1 MTSPPTLEKRPGR
14 VDELDGLRGLLALW
28 VTLSHIFAWSGYW
41 ETTLPRPLNRLWS
54 DFISASAAV
63 DTFIILSGFAISFLL
78 HQRPQSYGGFM
89 TGRVF
94 RIYPVYLVCLL
105 LGIASTFLTQS
116 ILIAAPWRETVYFDW
131 VRQLAASESAAFGA
145 HTFWHLTLLNGV
157 LPKSFLPDATGT
169 LLTPAWSIT
178 LEWQYYL
185 IAPILARLVFSGSG
199 LLLTIAV
206 AVLGI
211 HFASVWQNP
220 QLAFLPAYLPLFLI
234 GIGSYHFHAR
244 FSQSETAGPA
254 SGIVAATLVS
264 AALIFNW
271 HPVALALWAVGFGCL
286 FARGRDPL
294 ALVLGAC
301 RKLLLTRWLQR
312 LGMISFP
319 LYLIHWP
326 IIIGMLFVLLRA
338 DPDISSVQALA
349 VLLAVGM
356 PVILAAAWLL
366 HVSVELP
373 GMALGKKFTRRE
385 RAAASLDS
393 AVENQRQV

>member
-1 MTSPPTLEKRPGR
+1 MVRR
-14 VDELDGLRGLLALW
+14 AL
-28 VTLSHIFAWSGYW
+28 VPVAGG
-41 ETTLPRPLNRLWS
+41 E
-54 DFISASAAV
+54 
-63 DTFIILSGFAISFLL
+63 
-78 HQRPQSYGGFM
+78 RPQS
-89 TGRVF
+89 V
-94 RIYPVYLVCLL
+94 
-105 LGIASTFLTQS
+105 
-116 ILIAAPWRETVYFDW
+116 DW
-131 VRQLAASESAAFGA
+131 VRQIASSESAAFGA
-145 HTFWHLTLLNGV
+145 HTFWHLTLLNGL

-271 HPVALALWAVGFGCL
+271 RGDLEKAL
-286 FARGRDPL
+286 
-294 ALVLGAC
+294 
-301 RKLLLTRWLQR
+301 
-312 LGMISFP
+312 
-319 LYLIHWP
+319 
-326 IIIGMLFVLLRA
+326 
-338 DPDISSVQALA
+338 
-349 VLLAVGM
+349 
-356 PVILAAAWLL
+356 
-366 HVSVELP
+366 
-373 GMALGKKFTRRE
+373 RR
-385 RAAASLDS
+385 
-393 AVENQRQV
+393 